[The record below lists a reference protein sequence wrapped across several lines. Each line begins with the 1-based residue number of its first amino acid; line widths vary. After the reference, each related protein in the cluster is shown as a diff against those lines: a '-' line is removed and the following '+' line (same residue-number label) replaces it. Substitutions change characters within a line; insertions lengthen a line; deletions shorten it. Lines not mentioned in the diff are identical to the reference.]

1 MKTFLKDPDA
11 ILDYN
16 WDWTE
21 WLGNDRIDSFAV
33 SVHTGMSLVAE
44 EELTPGIITA
54 WLSGGTAKLS
64 YTVTCQ
70 ITTLGGRT
78 DERSALFN
86 VQER

>member
-1 MKTFLKDPDA
+1 MKTFKKDPDA
-11 ILDYN
+11 VLDYD

-21 WLGNDRIDSFAV
+21 WLGNDTIDSF
-33 SVHTGMSLVAE
+33 SVIVPTGMTLADATQADGVVK
-44 EELTPGIITA
+44 A
-54 WLSGGTAKLS
+54 WLSGGVAKTS
-64 YTVTCQ
+64 YVVTCQ

>member
-1 MKTFLKDPDA
+1 MKTFKKDPDA
-11 ILDYN
+11 VLDYD

-21 WLGNDRIDSFAV
+21 WLGNDTIDSFNV
-33 SVHTGMSLVAE
+33 TVPTGMTLADATQADGVVK
-44 EELTPGIITA
+44 A
-54 WLSGGTAKLS
+54 WLSGGVAKTS
-64 YTVTCQ
+64 YVVTCQ